1 MVNRDRVQVCRV
13 HEAQNRQQGR
23 VRTRATTT
31 TTTTIIII
39 IIIIIH
45 ANHFVQRVDSG
56 IASAAKSQLWQSPD
70 KDDDQGSA
78 GIFHVACPGKDM
90 SVFVNAVA
98 FAVAAS
104 EIAAVS
110 I

>member
-23 VRTRATTT
+23 VRT
-31 TTTTIIII
+31 
-39 IIIIIH
+39 
-45 ANHFVQRVDSG
+45 QP
-56 IASAAKSQLWQSPD
+56 WQSPD
-70 KDDDQGSA
+70 KDDVQDGA

-90 SVFVNAVA
+90 PVFVNAVA

-104 EIAAVS
+104 EIVAVS

>member
-1 MVNRDRVQVCRV
+1 MVNRDRVQVYRV
-13 HEAQNRQQGR
+13 HEAQNHQQGR

-31 TTTTIIII
+31 
-39 IIIIIH
+39 IH
-45 ANHFVQRVDSG
+45 ANPFVQRVDSS
-56 IASAAKSQLWQSPD
+56 IASAAKSQPWQSPD

-90 SVFVNAVA
+90 PVFVNAVI

-104 EIAAVS
+104 EIAVVS